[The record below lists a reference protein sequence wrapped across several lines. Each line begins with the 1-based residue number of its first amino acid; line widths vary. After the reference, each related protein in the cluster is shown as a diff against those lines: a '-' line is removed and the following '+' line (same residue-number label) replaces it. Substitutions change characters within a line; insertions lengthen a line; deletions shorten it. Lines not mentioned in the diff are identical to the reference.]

1 MSLALPSS
9 QQLAELAQ
17 LAVAGIHPPEAMPF
31 HVAWTDAP
39 PAQRA
44 RSVVQRHLLLLGVWN
59 TGSWVLQLCA
69 SVGGTV
75 IGVQEVMARDFDLT
89 GEVSTASWLGAE
101 HQGKGYGTEMRAA
114 ALELAFAGLGA
125 EYATSAAFEDN
136 QASLAVSRR
145 LGYQPDGIEQFVVRG
160 KACIA
165 RRWRMD
171 RELWY
176 RNRSTAVTVHGLPAC
191 REFFTTRPAAMSSPG
206 PPTSAAIK

>member
-1 MSLALPSS
+1 
-9 QQLAELAQ
+9 
-17 LAVAGIHPPEAMPF
+17 MPF

-44 RSVVQRHLLLLGVWN
+44 RTVVQRHLFLLGAWN

-75 IGVQEVMARDFDLT
+75 IGVQELMARDFGLT

-114 ALELAFAGLGA
+114 VLELAFAGLGA

-136 QASLAVSRR
+136 YASLSVSRR
-145 LGYQPDGIEQFVVRG
+145 LGYQSDGIDQFVVRG
-160 KACIA
+160 KARIA
-165 RRWRMD
+165 RRWRMN
-171 RELWY
+171 RELW
-176 RNRSTAVTVHGLPAC
+176 NQERSTTVTVHGLPAC
-191 REFFTTRPAAMSSPG
+191 REFFTDRPAAASSPG
-206 PPTSAAIK
+206 PPTPVPVK